1 MNTEKSKDCIAN
13 KAKTVDY
20 FLSLNPYA
28 HSKKS
33 KEKIRQIYYHWKV
46 KAKLVIFLNTTYI
59 YKLRWFK
66 ILPSLLKYLMRPYYF
81 DTFMQVFRI
90 WFDGRWSSIEN
101 LMLNVVF
108 GNAFLKTRIL
118 RLKMTKI
125 VSKTILKYLLSS
137 NFVKLCWWNG
147 I

>member
-1 MNTEKSKDCIAN
+1 MNIEKSKDCIAN

-59 YKLRWFK
+59 YKLRWLR

-81 DTFMQVFRI
+81 DTFMQVFWI

-118 RLKMTKI
+118 RLKMTKM
-125 VSKTILKYLLSS
+125 VSKTIQKYLLSS
-137 NFVKLCWWNG
+137 NFVKSNWWNE

>member
-1 MNTEKSKDCIAN
+1 MNIEKSKDCIAN

-20 FLSLNPYA
+20 FLSLNPCA
-28 HSKKS
+28 HSMKS
-33 KEKIRQIYYHWKV
+33 KEKIRQINYHWKV

-59 YKLRWFK
+59 YKLRWLR

-118 RLKMTKI
+118 GLKMTKI

>member
-1 MNTEKSKDCIAN
+1 MNIEKSKDCIAN

-20 FLSLNPYA
+20 FLSLNPCA

-33 KEKIRQIYYHWKV
+33 KEKIRQINYHWKV

-59 YKLRWFK
+59 YKLRWLR

-90 WFDGRWSSIEN
+90 WLDGRWSSIEN

-118 RLKMTKI
+118 GLKMTKI

-137 NFVKLCWWNG
+137 NFVKSNWWNE